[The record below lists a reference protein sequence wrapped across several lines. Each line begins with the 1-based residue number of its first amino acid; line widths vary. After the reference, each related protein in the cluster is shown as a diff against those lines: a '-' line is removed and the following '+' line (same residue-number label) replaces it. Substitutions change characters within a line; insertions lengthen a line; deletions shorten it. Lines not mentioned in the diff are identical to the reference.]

1 MKERVIYD
9 PGEPVLI
16 RSYASEALAALDQ
29 ARLEAAEIPAFI
41 QQSHYTEVQVGWVS
55 LIVRRE
61 HAREA
66 IAVLRDPPAE

>member
-41 QQSHYTEVQVGWVS
+41 QQSHYTEVHVGWVS

-61 HAREA
+61 HAGEA
-66 IAVLRDPPAE
+66 LTLLGSPPTE